1 LKTSHYAYNSL
12 SKDST
17 SFSEEYI
24 ARSQDSRLDPLRDQR
39 SLSRCLISPSTDSR
53 SSYDSHEFLTE
64 EDSNLDVSQ
73 LSQNTEDSF
82 EKNKD
87 SKCLLSKRKQYSMKD
102 GAVRSRALYERR
114 RKNESTEIERL
125 KEIKELRKTFEK
137 NNEIQEKRNKL
148 LEDFIEE
155 LKTSK
160 NKV

>member
-1 LKTSHYAYNSL
+1 L

-17 SFSEEYI
+17 PFSEKYI
-24 ARSQDSRLDPLRDQR
+24 ARSQDSRLDPLSDQK
-39 SLSRCLISPSTDSR
+39 SLSRCLTSSSTDSR
-53 SSYDSHEFLTE
+53 SSYDSYESFLIE

-82 EKNKD
+82 GENKD
-87 SKCLLSKRKQYSMKD
+87 SKCLLSRRKPYSMKD
-102 GAVRSRALYERR
+102 GVVRSRALYERR

-137 NNEIQEKRNKL
+137 NKEIQEKRNKL
-148 LEDFIEE
+148 LEDFIKE